1 MVKPRLKRYGGKRRT
16 TYRIIAIDV
25 KSRREGKA
33 IREVGFYDPRKDQ
46 TQLDVSAIISFPE
59 VGAQT
64 TETVRDISG
73 RAKMFEQFRINND

>member
-1 MVKPRLKRYGGKRRT
+1 MSLKSSRAWV
-16 TYRIIAIDV
+16 IAIDV

-46 TQLDVSAIISFPE
+46 TQLDVFAIISLPE

-73 RAKMFEQFRINND
+73 RAKVFEQVRINPH

>member
-1 MVKPRLKRYGGKRRT
+1 M
-16 TYRIIAIDV
+16 